1 MHKTYAQIQAE
12 TGEKQLAALP
22 PLQLTVLRNVMVEP
36 IEPYLRYYAKQ
47 IGLRAVARYGGYN
60 TLYQEAVGGAP
71 GLLGETECVLVWVK
85 LENLSWDLARNF
97 NGLMAEEREAE
108 LDRVRAQLSEI
119 AAGIRRQ
126 TRAAILWFGFELPLQ
141 PALGIADG
149 SGEAGQRDII
159 DGLNRYLRGALRELG
174 NAYAIEM
181 NAILGRV
188 GANAFYDA
196 RYWHMGRA
204 PYGRE
209 ALREMAFEAFKYV
222 RALKGR
228 RRKCLALDC
237 DNVLWGGIV
246 GEDGLSGIKL
256 GKTHPGSAYWEFQ
269 QEVLELHRRGV
280 LLALCS
286 KNNEA
291 DVWEVFDRHPGMLL
305 RREHIAAARINWE
318 DKAANLR
325 RIASDLN
332 LGIDSLVF
340 ADDSEFEIQLVRE
353 MIPEVEVIHLP
364 KETAVEN
371 RDRLASCGWFDTPGL
386 SAEDSRR
393 GELYAAE
400 AKREQLRTA
409 AGDLASYY
417 ASLEMTLEIRFAS
430 EFTIPRIAQ
439 LTQKTN
445 QFNLTTRRY
454 SDLDIRGFA
463 ESENADAI
471 SLRLRD
477 RFGDAGIVGAAILIY
492 LGEAARIDTLLLSCR
507 VLGRYVEDALLGECI
522 QLAKLRGCRTLTGEY
537 APTAK
542 NGQVREFY
550 SARGFR
556 RRDDGEFELDLTG
569 EAPKVPAVFKRIDSE
584 MNPQPDGRRESEGW
598 DERTDSGDLQPHY
611 GNAG

>member
-12 TGEKQLAALP
+12 TGEKQLAGLP
-22 PLQLTVLRNVMVEP
+22 PLHLTVLRNVMVEP

-71 GLLGETECVLVWVK
+71 GLLGETECVLVWIK

-97 NGLMAEEREAE
+97 NGLTAEGREAE
-108 LDRVRAQLSEI
+108 LDRVRAQMSEI

-141 PALGIADG
+141 PALGIAEG
-149 SGEAGQRDII
+149 SGKAGQRDII
-159 DGLNRYLRGALRELG
+159 DGLNRYLRGMLRELG

-237 DNVLWGGIV
+237 DNVLWGGVV

-305 RREHIAAARINWE
+305 RREHIAATRINWE

-371 RDRLASCGWFDTPGL
+371 RDRLASCGWFDTPEL

-430 EFTIPRIAQ
+430 EFTI
-439 LTQKTN
+439 
-445 QFNLTTRRY
+445 
-454 SDLDIRGFA
+454 RG
-463 ESENADAI
+463 SR
-471 SLRLRD
+471 S
-477 RFGDAGIVGAAILIY
+477 
-492 LGEAARIDTLLLSCR
+492 S
-507 VLGRYVEDALLGECI
+507 
-522 QLAKLRGCRTLTGEY
+522 
-537 APTAK
+537 
-542 NGQVREFY
+542 
-550 SARGFR
+550 R
-556 RRDDGEFELDLTG
+556 RR
-569 EAPKVPAVFKRIDSE
+569 PINSI
-584 MNPQPDGRRESEGW
+584 
-598 DERTDSGDLQPHY
+598 
-611 GNAG
+611 